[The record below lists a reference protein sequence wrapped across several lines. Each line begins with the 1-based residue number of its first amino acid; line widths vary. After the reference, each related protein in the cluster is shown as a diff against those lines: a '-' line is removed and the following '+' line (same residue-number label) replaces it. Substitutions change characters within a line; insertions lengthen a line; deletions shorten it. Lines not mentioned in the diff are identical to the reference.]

1 MKSIFFSQILI
12 SLFAINSF
20 CQTADSKDQNA
31 RIKFSVHLIDYM
43 NPPNFENA
51 SGEAHYNLIK
61 FAFEENLTIPNF
73 ELDNLTNNDKTIIV
87 NYISLLEQSLYNPL
101 PWKQLL
107 ELEKQYLIWLDRSN
121 RKVSKYKN

>member
-1 MKSIFFSQILI
+1 
-12 SLFAINSF
+12 
-20 CQTADSKDQNA
+20 
-31 RIKFSVHLIDYM
+31 M

-51 SGEAHYNLIK
+51 TGEAYYNLIK
-61 FAFEENLTIPNF
+61 FAFGENLSIPKLEF
-73 ELDNLTNNDKTIIV
+73 ENLTNNDKTIIM
-87 NYISLLEQSLYNPL
+87 NYISLLEQSFNNPL